1 MSWTPIES
9 SKVSVVAAETVD
21 VKDYDLVVVVV
32 NDTNITTHVDLKYQT
47 IVQQALEQ
55 NNTKTV
61 MHLLVDSS
69 QLQRV
74 AVLELKNMG
83 ASLGSLLK
91 SEKAVESCI
100 VLLPVNVTCLED
112 CATELIVQ
120 LYEDNRYKS
129 NPDEKKCKNV
139 DFVWPSPHDLP
150 CLKRATYIADGV
162 FLTKDIVNAPHNV
175 LNSFSLAETAQ
186 RLARES
192 GGLLKCKI
200 LEAKDCE
207 KRGMGAYLGVA
218 RGSETVPKFIHLTYK
233 PKGKKKGVRK
243 VGIVG
248 KGLLFDTGGYN
259 IKTAGMELMKFDCGG
274 AAAVLGAARAIAA
287 LQPPDVEAHFVIA
300 ACEVCVVHACV
311 YRKRGA
317 AY

>member
-1 MSWTPIES
+1 
-9 SKVSVVAAETVD
+9 VD
-21 VKDYDLVVVVV
+21 P
-32 NDTNITTHVDLKYQT
+32 KYQT

-55 NNTKTV
+55 NDTKKV
-61 MHLLVDSS
+61 MHLFVDSS
-69 QLQRV
+69 KLQRV
-74 AVLELKNMG
+74 AVLEMKSMG
-83 ASLGSLLK
+83 ASLGGLLK
-91 SEKAVESCI
+91 SEKAIESCV
-100 VLLPVNVTCLED
+100 VLLPVNMTFLQD
-112 CATELIVQ
+112 CVTELIVQ

-129 NPDEKKCKNV
+129 QPDEKKCKHV

-150 CLKRATYIADGV
+150 CLKPAKYIADGV

-175 LNSFSLAETAQ
+175 LNSFALAETAQ

-192 GGLLKCKI
+192 GGLLQCKI
-200 LEAKDCE
+200 LEARDCE

-218 RGSETVPKFIHLTYK
+218 RGSETVPKFIHLIYK

-243 VGIVG
+243 VGVVG

-259 IKTAGMELMKFDCGG
+259 IKTSGMELMKCDCGG

-300 ACEVCVVHACV
+300 ACEVCLVHTCV
-311 YRKRGA
+311 YRK
-317 AY
+317 